1 MGEKLII
8 GRYIPIDS
16 FIHRLDSRT
25 KLLAT
30 ILYLIILFFA
40 NNWQT
45 YLVLILFA
53 GLSIYLTNIPY
64 GYFFR
69 GVRPMIWLL
78 VFTALLQVFF
88 SPGSTMYFQWG
99 IIYISKEGIIN
110 GIFIFLRFILLTVM
124 STVLTLTTESLN
136 LTDAIEYFLKPLT
149 LLNIS
154 IHELTLMLA
163 LAIRFVPTMIDEA
176 DVIINAQRSRG
187 VSFNEGSLMQRLR
200 NLVPLLIPLFISS
213 YDRAPQLAT
222 AMEARGYR
230 GGVNRTKY
238 RELSWDKWDTMI
250 MISFVG
256 LFSIVYSLRL

>member
-124 STVLTLTTESLN
+124 STILTLTTEALD

-163 LAIRFVPTMIDEA
+163 LAIRFVPTMVDEA
-176 DVIINAQRSRG
+176 GVIINAQRSRG

>member
-16 FIHRLDSRT
+16 FVHRLDSRA
-25 KLLAT
+25 KLLGA
-30 ILYLIILFFA
+30 ILYIVILFFA

-99 IIYISKEGIIN
+99 ILYISKEGIIN

-230 GGVNRTKY
+230 GGEKRTKY
-238 RELSWDKWDTMI
+238 RELSWDKWDTVI

-256 LFSIVYSLRL
+256 LFSVVYSLRI

>member
-1 MGEKLII
+1 
-8 GRYIPIDS
+8 
-16 FIHRLDSRT
+16 
-25 KLLAT
+25 
-30 ILYLIILFFA
+30 
-40 NNWQT
+40 
-45 YLVLILFA
+45 
-53 GLSIYLTNIPY
+53 
-64 GYFFR
+64 
-69 GVRPMIWLL
+69 MIWLL

-124 STVLTLTTESLN
+124 STILTLTTEALD

-163 LAIRFVPTMIDEA
+163 LAIRFVPTMVDEA
-176 DVIINAQRSRG
+176 GVIINAQRSRG

>member
-1 MGEKLII
+1 MIV

-16 FIHRLDSRT
+16 FVHRLDSRT
-25 KLLAT
+25 KLLST

-45 YLVLILFA
+45 YLVLVLFA
-53 GLSIYLTNIPY
+53 VLSIYLTNIPIA
-64 GYFFR
+64 YFLR

-88 SPGSTMYFQWG
+88 TPGSTMYFQWS
-99 IIYISKEGIIN
+99 IIYISKEGIIK
-110 GIFIFLRFILLTVM
+110 GIFIFLRFVLITFM
-124 STVLTLTTESLN
+124 STILTLTTESLD
-136 LTDAIEYFLKPLT
+136 LTDAIEYYLKPLT
-149 LLNIS
+149 LFNIS

-163 LAIRFVPTMIDEA
+163 LAIRFVPTMVDEA

-187 VSFNEGSLMQRLR
+187 VSFNEGPLMERLR

-230 GGVNRTKY
+230 GGENRTKY
-238 RELSWDKWDTMI
+238 RELSWGKWDTI
-250 MISFVG
+250 IILSFVG
-256 LFSIVYSLRL
+256 LFSVVYSLRI

>member
-16 FIHRLDSRT
+16 FVHRLDSRA
-25 KLLAT
+25 KFLAT

-45 YLVLILFA
+45 YLVLISFA
-53 GLSIYLTNIPY
+53 ALSIYLTKIPY
-64 GYFFR
+64 AYFLR

-110 GIFIFLRFILLTVM
+110 GIFVFLRFILITFM
-124 STVLTLTTESLN
+124 STILTLTTESLD

-163 LAIRFVPTMIDEA
+163 LAIRFVPTMVDEA
-176 DVIINAQRSRG
+176 DVIMNAQRSRG
-187 VSFNEGSLMQRLR
+187 VSFNEGTLMQRLR
-200 NLVPLLIPLFISS
+200 NLVPLLIPLFIIS

-230 GGVNRTKY
+230 GGENRTKY
-238 RELSWDKWDTMI
+238 RELSWDKWDTII
-250 MISFVG
+250 MFSFIG
-256 LFSIVYSLRL
+256 LFTLVYSLRV

>member
-16 FIHRLDSRT
+16 FVHRLDSRA
-25 KLLAT
+25 KFLAT

-45 YLVLILFA
+45 YLVLISFA
-53 GLSIYLTNIPY
+53 ALSIYLTKIPY
-64 GYFFR
+64 TYFLR

-110 GIFIFLRFILLTVM
+110 GIFVFLRFILITFM
-124 STVLTLTTESLN
+124 STILTLTTESLD

-163 LAIRFVPTMIDEA
+163 LAIRFVPTMVDEA
-176 DVIINAQRSRG
+176 DVIMNAQRSRG
-187 VSFNEGSLMQRLR
+187 VSFNEGTLMQRLR
-200 NLVPLLIPLFISS
+200 NLVPLLIPLFIIS

-230 GGVNRTKY
+230 GGENRTKY
-238 RELSWDKWDTMI
+238 RELSWDKWDTII
-250 MISFVG
+250 MFSFIG
-256 LFSIVYSLRL
+256 LFTVIYSLRV